1 MINTLHTDVYN
12 IVYAVHICIHIHIC
26 NLHILH
32 MHTCNIVLAG
42 GKGVENK
49 SGKGKR
55 MGGGDF

>member
-1 MINTLHTDVYN
+1 MYIILYMQYT
-12 IVYAVHICIHIHIC
+12 YAYIYIHIRIC

-32 MHTCNIVLAG
+32 MHTCNIVLAS
-42 GKGVENK
+42 GKGVEDK